1 MGRRLARKGLI
12 PVSSQRTPPGLTL
25 GPVLGRQLL
34 ADRLEH
40 HHPPQRSAKSPRSAE
55 SHAQCQVLATA
66 SRCRRGPRS
75 RSEPG
80 ILTPDR
86 GRTRNPWTRD
96 SLSDMAQSPRPWVHA
111 VVPPHPVAAQ
121 WAALERESL
130 HDRQTPAA
138 PPKKQHTRRSILPN
152 LSNRRCSVKSVE
164 NAETQA
170 CGNTRIHP
178 QGRRATTDQVEVS
191 SGAAPGTA
199 VLVASCA
206 SPFGLQ
212 AEARVWP
219 ERWPIS
225 RCSPTTASR

>member
-96 SLSDMAQSPRPWVHA
+96 SLSDMAQSPRRWVHA
-111 VVPPHPVAAQ
+111 VVPPQP
-121 WAALERESL
+121 
-130 HDRQTPAA
+130 
-138 PPKKQHTRRSILPN
+138 RRRPMGCL
-152 LSNRRCSVKSVE
+152 
-164 NAETQA
+164 
-170 CGNTRIHP
+170 G
-178 QGRRATTDQVEVS
+178 
-191 SGAAPGTA
+191 
-199 VLVASCA
+199 
-206 SPFGLQ
+206 
-212 AEARVWP
+212 ARVATRSSNP
-219 ERWPIS
+219 GCPAQKAAH
-225 RCSPTTASR
+225 PTFNPAQLKQPPMQRQVRRKCRNAGLRQYPDPSARSQSND